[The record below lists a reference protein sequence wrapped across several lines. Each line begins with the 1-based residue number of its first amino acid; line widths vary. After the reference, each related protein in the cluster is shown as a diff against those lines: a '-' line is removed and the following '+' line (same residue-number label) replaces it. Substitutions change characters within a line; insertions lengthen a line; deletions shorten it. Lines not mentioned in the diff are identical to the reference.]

1 MVLLAVD
8 YGDVRTGIAVCDN
21 MQVLASPVGTITQKD
36 PDLLIEQIIA
46 IAKERKAQAIV
57 VGEPVNMD
65 GSRGFRAQA
74 CAQFAQKL
82 QEASGLPC
90 HLYDER
96 CTTLMAHN
104 ALNATNT
111 RGKKRKAV
119 VDTLSAVMI
128 LEGFMARHPVEKME
142 RSMD

>member
-8 YGDVRTGIAVCDN
+8 YGDVRTGIAACDK
-21 MQVLASPVGTITQKD
+21 MQLLASPVCTITQSNREV
-36 PDLLIEQIIA
+36 LIEQIIQ
-46 IAKERKAQAIV
+46 IARERKAEAIV

-65 GSRGFRAQA
+65 GSRGWRAQA
-74 CAQFAQKL
+74 CAEFAGQL
-82 QEASGLPC
+82 QAASGLPC

-96 CTTLMAHN
+96 CTTMMAHN
-104 ALNATNT
+104 ALNMTNT

-128 LEGFMARHPVEKME
+128 LEGFMARHPVKG
-142 RSMD
+142 DCQ

>member
-8 YGDVRTGIAVCDN
+8 YGDVRTGIAVCDK
-21 MQVLASPVGTITQKD
+21 MQMLASPVGTIVERDAHK
-36 PDLLIEQIIA
+36 LIEKITEIA
-46 IAKERKAQAIV
+46 RERKAEAIV

-65 GSRGFRAQA
+65 GSRGWRAQA
-74 CAQFAQKL
+74 CAEFAEKL

-96 CTTLMAHN
+96 CTTMMAHN

-128 LEGFMARHPVEKME
+128 LEGFMARNPVKGEIL
-142 RSMD
+142 